1 MRLGYTYMTLNHAV
15 EDSAMN
21 IRKGLALAALLSL
34 PVAAN
39 AVPITW
45 NYSGECDFGCTGTI
59 SGTLT
64 GNPAAGGISLFLSPG
79 EVINYSF
86 TLPSAFISG
95 TSSTVGGLGYVLNG
109 AGDILTGHMTFGN
122 NLAVRALTGWQ
133 APPGFQPRIGGD
145 GSYTKV
151 PEPATLALLGL
162 GLAGLGLGRRRRRA
176 G

>member
-1 MRLGYTYMTLNHAV
+1 
-15 EDSAMN
+15 MN
-21 IRKGLALAALLSL
+21 IRKGLALAVLLCV

-45 NYSGECDFGCTGTI
+45 SYSGECDFGCTGSI

-64 GNPAAGGISLFLSPG
+64 GNPAGGLALFLSPG

-86 TLPSAFISG
+86 TLTGSLNGVISG
-95 TSSTVGGLGYVLNG
+95 NSSSVGGLGYVLNS
-109 AGDILTGHMTFGN
+109 AGDIVLGQMTFGN
-122 NLAVRALTGWQ
+122 GNLAVRALTGWQ

-145 GSYTKV
+145 GSYTQV

-162 GLAGLGLGRRRRRA
+162 GLAGLGFARRRKA
-176 G
+176 A